1 MNYSSDLNDAQWALI
16 REFTVR
22 PDPRGAVRRH
32 SMREIIDAILYVCK
46 TGCQWRQLPV
56 NFAPWQTV
64 YDHFRR
70 LRLRGI
76 WEEMMLRLNRR
87 VREKRGRTPGPSSLI
102 IDSRNVKSAA
112 ERHERGFHGNKKV
125 KGWGG
130 QIAVDTQGLI

>member
-32 SMREIIDAILYVCK
+32 YMREIINAILYVCK
-46 TGCQWRQLPV
+46 TGCQWRHLPV

-70 LRLRGI
+70 LRLRG
-76 WEEMMLRLNRR
+76 
-87 VREKRGRTPGPSSLI
+87 
-102 IDSRNVKSAA
+102 
-112 ERHERGFHGNKKV
+112 
-125 KGWGG
+125 
-130 QIAVDTQGLI
+130 